1 MHEALLKTVFLQNK
15 KRSMSDS
22 SSINIDKGNLQIGI
36 KTYIMQ
42 FIATVSITITGC
54 SIYYGIII
62 SDLKTQLNS
71 AQLEKNQLLI
81 SRRLDS
87 TGTARN
93 LQLEKLIRDNELLKE
108 KLGIKE

>member
-1 MHEALLKTVFLQNK
+1 MSEAILKSIFLENK
-15 KRSMSDS
+15 KSMNNT
-22 SSINIDKGNLQIGI
+22 SSINVDKGNLQIGI

-62 SDLKTQLNS
+62 SDLKNQLNTV
-71 AQLEKNQLLI
+71 QLEKNQIMI

-93 LQLEKLIRDNELLKE
+93 VQLEQLILDNKLMKE
-108 KLGIKE
+108 KLGIK

>member
-1 MHEALLKTVFLQNK
+1 MSEAILKSIFLENK
-15 KRSMSDS
+15 KSMNNT
-22 SSINIDKGNLQIGI
+22 SSINVDKGNLQIGI

-62 SDLKTQLNS
+62 SDLKNQLNTV
-71 AQLEKNQLLI
+71 QLEKNQIMI

-93 LQLEKLIRDNELLKE
+93 TQLEQLIQDNKLMKE
-108 KLGIKE
+108 KLGIK

>member
-1 MHEALLKTVFLQNK
+1 MSEAILKSIFLENK
-15 KRSMSDS
+15 KSMNNT
-22 SSINIDKGNLQIGI
+22 SSINVDKGNLQIGI

-62 SDLKTQLNS
+62 SDLKNQLNTV
-71 AQLEKNQLLI
+71 QLEKNQIMI

-93 LQLEKLIRDNELLKE
+93 IQLEQLIEDNKLMKE
-108 KLGIKE
+108 KLGIK